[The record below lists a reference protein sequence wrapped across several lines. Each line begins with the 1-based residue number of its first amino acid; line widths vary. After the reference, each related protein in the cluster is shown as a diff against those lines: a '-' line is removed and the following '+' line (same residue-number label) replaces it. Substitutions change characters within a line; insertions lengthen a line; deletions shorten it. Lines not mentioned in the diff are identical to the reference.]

1 MSKRVALGFAVTTF
15 LASPAFSGGYVAP
28 VIQPQINTFV
38 EVANPAFSWTG
49 PYLGAY
55 IGHTKIDMRSTGEI
69 RHEAITV
76 EHEAVTEEIPAE
88 VIEHPEIT
96 EERVVDVIE
105 HPEVTEE
112 RVVQE
117 IVHPAV
123 LEKVPAVT
131 KEHPEIKET
140 VKIGSEEV
148 QIGTETVLI
157 REDVYRDEN
166 GEKQRDE
173 NHQTGWRHVP
183 VYEEVP
189 VIENRDIYEE
199 RVVQN
204 AWVEVISPEKEV
216 VVKDAWTETI
226 TETVV
231 VQEASVEE
239 ITETVV
245 IQQARTEV
253 LKPARTVVVKE
264 AWTEVV
270 REAWTE
276 QLTDSFSQDGNSYGL
291 FAGYR
296 YQWKN
301 NFVGGVEVH
310 YGRNNANEF
319 NLAELESPAKFGK
332 DTYGAELQAGYAIK
346 RALPYIAVGY
356 ANVLDQSATTVSLG
370 LDYAV
375 TDRVIIG
382 AKYTRYDIGEIS
394 GINSIYRYEAD
405 GNMVSLRAAIKF

>member
-1 MSKRVALGFAVTTF
+1 MSNRIALILAATTF

-28 VIQPQINTFV
+28 VIQPQISPVV
-38 EVANPAFSWTG
+38 EVARPAFSWTG
-49 PYLGAY
+49 PYVGAY
-55 IGHTKIDMRSTGEI
+55 IGNTKLDLKSTGEI
-69 RHEAITV
+69 HHDAITV
-76 EHEAVTEEIPAE
+76 EHDEITEEIPAE
-88 VIEHPEIT
+88 VIEHPEVT
-96 EERVVDVIE
+96 EDRVVEVIE

-112 RVVQE
+112 KVVKE
-117 IVHPAV
+117 IDHPAIV
-123 LEKVPAVT
+123 EKIPAVT
-131 KEHPEIKET
+131 KEHPEVKEKVT
-140 VKIGSEEV
+140 VGWEEV
-148 QIGTETVLI
+148 QIGTETVKV

-173 NHQTGWRHVP
+173 NHHTGWRHVP

-189 VIENRDIYEE
+189 VYENRPIYEE
-199 RVVQN
+199 RVVQD

-216 VVKDAWTETI
+216 VIKDAWTETV

-231 VQEASVEE
+231 VQEAWVEE
-239 ITETVV
+239 VTETVV
-245 IQQARTEV
+245 VQEARTEIV
-253 LKPARTVVVKE
+253 KPARTVVVQE

-276 QLTDSFSQDGNSYGL
+276 QLTDSFSEDGNSYGL

-296 YQWKN
+296 RQWQN
-301 NFVGGVEVH
+301 NFVGGIEIH
-310 YGRNNANEF
+310 YGRNGSNQF
-319 NLAELESPAKFGK
+319 NLAELGGTVQFGK

-356 ANVLDQSATTVSLG
+356 ANILDQDAMTVSLG

-375 TDRVIIG
+375 TDRLIVG
-382 AKYTRYDIGEIS
+382 AKYTHYDIGDIS
-394 GINSIYRYEAD
+394 GIDSIHRFEGD